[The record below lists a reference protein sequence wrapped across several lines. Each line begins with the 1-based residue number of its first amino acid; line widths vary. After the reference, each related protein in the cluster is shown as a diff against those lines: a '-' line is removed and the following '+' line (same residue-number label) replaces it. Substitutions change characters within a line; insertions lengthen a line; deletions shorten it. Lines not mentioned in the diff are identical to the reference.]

1 MDQFLSAH
9 QPPGDSPAPAAGG
22 LLALLNNNHKKSS
35 ASASESM
42 NKSMSMDN
50 NKNKSR
56 ELHASSSSS
65 SSSCVE
71 GSEGKSMSTA
81 FKQWESADYM
91 YAPQS
96 HSESQRY
103 LSLSEVSY
111 QTKRQKF
118 NSNSA
123 SQRGWR
129 VIDGQKVYVTMR

>member
-1 MDQFLSAH
+1 
-9 QPPGDSPAPAAGG
+9 
-22 LLALLNNNHKKSS
+22 
-35 ASASESM
+35 
-42 NKSMSMDN
+42 
-50 NKNKSR
+50 
-56 ELHASSSSS
+56 
-65 SSSCVE
+65 VE